1 MTGPSRL
8 TRRRGDGL
16 PAPSNWQRWFRAQ
29 PWYGLAL
36 LLLLALGVRAWQ
48 LTFHSLWL
56 DEVFSLFWAN
66 KPAATILRV
75 GLTLTE
81 DKHPPLYYLLLHGW
95 TRLFGASDA
104 AVRSLGVGLGA
115 LAVWPTFGLGL
126 ALNRETS
133 RARRGAWL
141 AAVLVAFNPFLIWYS
156 QEARM
161 FMPATTFG
169 LWGLYAWL
177 RALAPPT
184 VPGHQLPTLFWYAL
198 AVSGLLAACY
208 SYLFAAFLLPV
219 AALWLLVE
227 KTPSR
232 PAQDGRALF
241 RALWPG
247 ALALAL
253 MAALFAPLALAAWR
267 VSGAEAAPG
276 APFANLFA
284 TLARLLEAYT
294 VRQAP
299 WPQPLL
305 TAVVIGAGGLLL
317 IGLAAALRQ
326 DSRRGLLLLL
336 WLGVPLL
343 LGNLLQAKDATVFA
357 ETRYFIFL
365 IPALCLAW
373 AAGLDAIW
381 RARPWLGRALT
392 VGFVAVFLAALPA
405 LWSHDPAFR
414 REDWRTAAQV
424 VGRYATAQDVVVN
437 HVNYTELAFA
447 RYYQGA
453 APRQAPFGAALADE
467 SVVEAGLDALTGADT
482 LWLVLSHQ
490 EGIDPANLVRAWL
503 GGRFPLVTELYPAG
517 IAIRAYATQYRLTA
531 LPAAARSVDGPRQV
545 NGAVRLAGCRLEPG
559 PVAATDDAMH
569 PPSGWAHVTLYWQ
582 ALAAPAADRLARVR
596 LVDAGG
602 QVWGESLARADSAL
616 HFYPMTRWQPGEIV
630 RDDYDVNLNP
640 HTPPGAYRVAVA
652 LLDEA
657 GPDVMCGDVSV
668 TNR

>member
-1 MTGPSRL
+1 
-8 TRRRGDGL
+8 
-16 PAPSNWQRWFRAQ
+16 
-29 PWYGLAL
+29 
-36 LLLLALGVRAWQ
+36 LGVRAWQ

-66 KPAATILRV
+66 KPAATIVRV

-115 LAVWPTFGLGL
+115 LAVWPTWGLGM
-126 ALNRETS
+126 ALNR
-133 RARRGAWL
+133 RADRTRRSAWL
-141 AAVLVAFNPFLIWYS
+141 AAALVAFNPFLIWYS

-177 RALAPPT
+177 RALAPPAA
-184 VPGHQLPTLFWYAL
+184 PGRKQTTLFWYAL
-198 AVSGLLAACY
+198 AVGGLAAACY

-219 AALWLLVE
+219 AGLWFLVE
-227 KTPSR
+227 KYPARPS
-232 PAQDGRALF
+232 QDRRTLLRSA
-241 RALWPG
+241 WPG
-247 ALALAL
+247 ALALL
-253 MAALFAPLALAAWR
+253 LLAALFAPLALTAWR

-276 APFANLFA
+276 VPFANLFA
-284 TLARLLEAYT
+284 TLARLLQAYT

-299 WPQPLL
+299 WPPLLL
-305 TAVVIGAGGLLL
+305 TAVVIGAGTLLL
-317 IGLAAALRQ
+317 IGLTAALRH
-326 DSRRGLLLLL
+326 DIRRGLLLLL
-336 WLGVPLL
+336 WLAVPLL

-373 AAGLDAIW
+373 AVGLDAIW
-381 RARPWLGRALT
+381 RVRPWLGRALT
-392 VGFVAVFLAALPA
+392 VGLMAVFVAALPA
-405 LWSHDPAFR
+405 LWSYDPAFR

-453 APRQAPFGAALADE
+453 APRHAPFGAALADE
-467 SVVEAGLDALTGADT
+467 RAVEAGLDALTGADT

-531 LPAAARSVDGPRQV
+531 LPAAATPVDGPGQA
-545 NGAVRLAGCRLEPG
+545 NGAIRLAGCRLEPG

-582 ALAAPAADRLARVR
+582 ALATPTGDRLARVR
-596 LVDAGG
+596 LVDADG
-602 QVWGESLARADSAL
+602 QVWGESLERADSAL

-640 HTPPGAYRVAVA
+640 RTPPGAYRVVVT

-657 GPDVMCGDVSV
+657 GPDVICGAVSV
-668 TNR
+668 TNQ